1 MLKKLDKLVLKAFFP
16 PFLLTFFVVIF
27 ILLTQFM
34 LKYFD
39 DFVGKNLSY
48 STYAELLFF
57 FSINSVPLALPISIL
72 LSSIMTY
79 GNLSEHNELT
89 AIKSAGISLVRIIQ
103 PVFFVVC
110 LLTMLAFLF
119 NDRVLPYA
127 NLRAYSLLYDITTKK
142 AAFNIKE
149 GTFYYGLP
157 GFAVKINHKEPDGST
172 IRQVMIYNHQD
183 DRGNVNLT
191 IADSGKMY
199 TIWNDRYLILE
210 LFRGDNY
217 TEMLPKSPGQESEFT
232 HNHFD
237 YSKLVFNLSSFEMSR
252 TDIQLFASNKIMRN
266 ISELHRDIDSVKRE
280 GENLRKFAPANFLT
294 YFSHFMRQRQ
304 APLMQEN
311 QLDSLSN
318 RLRERWERD
327 SLQWIQSARNQIQ
340 SIKNYTEAN
349 KDRLKNFYR
358 DSDVFEVEIL
368 KKYTQAIACL
378 IMFLLGAPLGAI
390 IRKGGF
396 GVPVLISIFF
406 FIIYYVLSITGEKW
420 SKEDLVEVSV
430 GMWATNFLLFWAGLY
445 FLAKARSDSSLLDNN
460 YFTQFFSF
468 IGRLIRQMFSGK
480 KSKEI
485 SS

>member
-48 STYAELLFF
+48 TTYAELLFF

-103 PVFFVVC
+103 PVFFVAC

-217 TEMLPKSPGQESEFT
+217 TEMLPKSPGQETEFT

-304 APLMQEN
+304 APLMPEN

-318 RLRERWERD
+318 RLRERWVRD

-349 KDRLKNFYR
+349 KDRLKNFHR

-460 YFTQFFSF
+460 YFTRFFSF

-485 SS
+485 PS

>member
-1 MLKKLDKLVLKAFFP
+1 MLKKLDKLVIKAFFP
-16 PFLLTFFVVIF
+16 PFLLTLFVVIF

-103 PVFFVVC
+103 PIFLVVC
-110 LLTMLAFLF
+110 LLTVLAFYF
-119 NDRVLPYA
+119 NDRIVPVA

-157 GFAVKINHKEPDGST
+157 GFAVKINHKDPDGTT
-172 IRQVMIYNHQD
+172 IKKVMIYNHQD
-183 DRGNVNLT
+183 DRGNVNLSM
-191 IADSGKMY
+191 ADSGKMY

-210 LFRGDNY
+210 LFNGDNY
-217 TEMLPKSPGQESEFT
+217 TEMVPKSPGQESEFT
-232 HNHFD
+232 HNHFA

-266 ISELHRDIDSVKRE
+266 ISELNRDIDSIGRD
-280 GENLRKFAPANFLT
+280 GENLTKFASSNFLT
-294 YFSHFMRQRQ
+294 YFSHFKRQRQ
-304 APLMQEN
+304 ALPLSEKS
-311 QLDSLSN
+311 LDSMAKKLESKWQTN
-318 RLRERWERD
+318 HAQVTQ
-327 SLQWIQSARNQIQ
+327 SIQNQVK
-340 SIKNYTEAN
+340 SIKNFTESN
-349 KDRLKNFYR
+349 TDRLSNNHR
-358 DSDVFEVEIL
+358 DLDVFRVEIF
-368 KKYTQAIACL
+368 KKYTQSVACL

-396 GVPVLISIFF
+396 GIPVLISIVF

-420 SKEDLVEVSV
+420 SKENVVDVPV
-430 GMWATNFLLFWAGLY
+430 GMWATNFMLFWVGLY
-445 FLAKARSDSSLLDNN
+445 FLSKAKADSSLLDNN

-468 IGRLIRQMFSGK
+468 LGRLFRKVFFRK
-480 KSKEI
+480 KTKEVL
-485 SS
+485 S

>member
-1 MLKKLDKLVLKAFFP
+1 
-16 PFLLTFFVVIF
+16 
-27 ILLTQFM
+27 
-34 LKYFD
+34 
-39 DFVGKNLSY
+39 
-48 STYAELLFF
+48 
-57 FSINSVPLALPISIL
+57 
-72 LSSIMTY
+72 
-79 GNLSEHNELT
+79 
-89 AIKSAGISLVRIIQ
+89 
-103 PVFFVVC
+103 
-110 LLTMLAFLF
+110 
-119 NDRVLPYA
+119 
-127 NLRAYSLLYDITTKK
+127 
-142 AAFNIKE
+142 
-149 GTFYYGLP
+149 
-157 GFAVKINHKEPDGST
+157 
-172 IRQVMIYNHQD
+172 
-183 DRGNVNLT
+183 
-191 IADSGKMY
+191 MY

-217 TEMLPKSPGQESEFT
+217 TEMLPKSPGQESEFS